1 MHDFKTTK
9 IMKKGDDGEGYND
22 GNWRWRPSRLRRI
35 TSAGRHGR
43 PCDSDGGS
51 LGNRLLSCVLRDII
65 MITAWFRMIIGIF
78 IPPWQRNQIIIITTW
93 QTIEFDSFQTRFPF
107 TEIAFAL
114 FPPEWLI
121 ENGKLYLV
129 CQICQRRVKYSEL
142 VQATIMKLCIKWQRR
157 WRTQF
162 LLWRAGWIFSV
173 RPCW

>member
-1 MHDFKTTK
+1 MTMAAMKT
-9 IMKKGDDGEGYND
+9 ID
-22 GNWRWRPSRLRRI
+22 NWRWRPSGLRRI
-35 TSAGRHGR
+35 ATALCAS
-43 PCDSDGGS
+43 PMWQWWWFSWQPTPS
-51 LGNRLLSCVLRDII
+51 LRRDII
-65 MITAWFRMIIGIF
+65 MITAWLRMIIGIL
-78 IPPWQRNQIIIITTW
+78 IPLWQRNQIIIITTW